1 MIKING
7 KRAYITYTLIFI
19 NLMVFLLE
27 MRSGGSTNLQTLY
40 TLGALVAENVKQGE
54 WWRLL
59 SANFLHFGWL
69 HLISNMLALLF
80 IGSIVELS
88 IGVERYLI
96 VYFLSGAGSMLA
108 FALLADYIGQVQV
121 VLMGASAAIM
131 GTIGTMLVTSWQ
143 AWLRHKTYLNA
154 KRLRTVIFVIVLQF
168 ILDNIIPSVSFYSHL
183 FGFTIGFLISLIL
196 LRWNFSFK

>member
-40 TLGALVAENVKQGE
+40 TLGALVAENVKRGE

-96 VYFLSGAGSMLA
+96 IYFLSGAGSMLA

-183 FGFTIGFLISLIL
+183 FGFTIGFMISLIL

>member
-96 VYFLSGAGSMLA
+96 IYFLSGAGSMLA

-183 FGFTIGFLISLIL
+183 FGFIIGFVISIIL
-196 LRWNFSFK
+196 LQWKFSFK

>member
-7 KRAYITYTLIFI
+7 KRAYITFILIFI
-19 NLMVFLLE
+19 NLIVFILE

-40 TLGALVAENVKQGE
+40 TLGALVADNVKQGE
-54 WWRLL
+54 WWRLI
-59 SANFLHFGWL
+59 SANFLHFGWF
-69 HLISNMLALLF
+69 HLISNMLALFF

-96 VYFLSGAGSMLA
+96 VYFLSGSGSMLS
-108 FALLADYIGQVQV
+108 FALLADYTEQAQV

-131 GTIGTMLVTSWQ
+131 GTIGTMLATSLED
-143 AWLRHKTYLNA
+143 WLKYKTSLSA
-154 KRLRTVIFVIVLQF
+154 KRLRTVILVIVLQF

-183 FGFTIGFLISLIL
+183 FGFMIGFVISLIL
-196 LRWNFSFK
+196 LRWKFSFK

>member
-1 MIKING
+1 MLKNKV
-7 KRAYITYTLIFI
+7 KRAYITITLILI
-19 NLMVFLLE
+19 NLIVFILE

-54 WWRLL
+54 WWRLIN
-59 SANFLHFGWL
+59 ANFLHFGWF
-69 HLISNMLALLF
+69 HLISNMLALFF

-96 VYFLSGAGSMLA
+96 VYFISGTGSMLT
-108 FALLADYIGQVQV
+108 FALLADYTGQAQV
-121 VLMGASAAIM
+121 HLMGASAAIM
-131 GTIGTMLVTSWQ
+131 GTIGTMLATSL
-143 AWLRHKTYLNA
+143 AEWLKYKNALNA

-183 FGFTIGFLISLIL
+183 FGFIIGFVISIIL
-196 LRWNFSFK
+196 LQWKFSFK

>member
-1 MIKING
+1 MLKIKV
-7 KRAYITYTLIFI
+7 KRAYITFILIFI
-19 NLMVFLLE
+19 NLVVFILE

-54 WWRLL
+54 WWRLIN
-59 SANFLHFGWL
+59 ANFLHFGWV
-69 HLISNMLALLF
+69 HLISNMLALFF
-80 IGSIVELS
+80 IGSIVELT

-96 VYFLSGAGSMLA
+96 VYFLSGIGSMLT
-108 FALLADYIGQVQV
+108 FALLADYTGQAHV

-131 GTIGTMLVTSWQ
+131 GTIGTMLATSL
-143 AWLRHKTYLNA
+143 ADWLRYRNSLNA

-183 FGFTIGFLISLIL
+183 FGFLIGFVISIIL
-196 LRWNFSFK
+196 LRWKFSFK

>member
-96 VYFLSGAGSMLA
+96 IYFLSGAGSMLA

-183 FGFTIGFLISLIL
+183 FGFTIGFMISLIL

>member
-1 MIKING
+1 MLKNKV
-7 KRAYITYTLIFI
+7 KRAYITFTLIFI
-19 NLMVFLLE
+19 NLIVFILE

-54 WWRLL
+54 WWRLI
-59 SANFLHFGWL
+59 SANFLHFGWF

-96 VYFLSGAGSMLA
+96 VYFLSGAGSMLT
-108 FALLADYIGQVQV
+108 FALLADYTGQAQV

-131 GTIGTMLVTSWQ
+131 GTIGTMLATSLVD
-143 AWLRHKTYLNA
+143 WLKHKNSLNA

-183 FGFTIGFLISLIL
+183 FGCIIGFVISIIL
-196 LRWNFSFK
+196 LQWKFSFK

>member
-1 MIKING
+1 MLKNKV
-7 KRAYITYTLIFI
+7 KRAYITITLILI
-19 NLMVFLLE
+19 NLIVFILE

-54 WWRLL
+54 WWRLIN
-59 SANFLHFGWL
+59 ANFLHFGWF
-69 HLISNMLALLF
+69 HLISNMLALFF

-96 VYFLSGAGSMLA
+96 VYFISGTGSMLT
-108 FALLADYIGQVQV
+108 FALLADYTGQAQV
-121 VLMGASAAIM
+121 HLMGASAAIM
-131 GTIGTMLVTSWQ
+131 GTIGTMLATSL
-143 AWLRHKTYLNA
+143 AEWLKYKNALNA

-183 FGFTIGFLISLIL
+183 FGFIIGLVISIIL
-196 LRWNFSFK
+196 LRWKFSFK

>member
-1 MIKING
+1 MLKNKV
-7 KRAYITYTLIFI
+7 KRAYITITLILI
-19 NLMVFLLE
+19 NLIVFILE

-54 WWRLL
+54 WWRLIN
-59 SANFLHFGWL
+59 ANFLHFGWF
-69 HLISNMLALLF
+69 HLISNMLALFF

-96 VYFLSGAGSMLA
+96 VYFLSGTGSMLT
-108 FALLADYIGQVQV
+108 FALLADYTGQAQV

-131 GTIGTMLVTSWQ
+131 GTIGTMLATSL
-143 AWLRHKTYLNA
+143 AEWLKYKNALNA

-183 FGFTIGFLISLIL
+183 FGFIIGFVISIIL
-196 LRWNFSFK
+196 LQWKFSFK

>member
-96 VYFLSGAGSMLA
+96 IYFLSGAGSMLA